1 MSFQYLL
8 KSLNLVAREDSWAS
22 FKKKTLKNYGKIHDL
37 SPTPHLKKKEN
48 TQASAPLVLRECYDS
63 VRLPPPSCDENRRGS
78 PKKSDY
84 NFHHKQQLHE
94 QSWIWKR
101 NSSIPQESGQKEYWV
116 LHLGQH
122 ERVLGIFCW
131 LSTPTME
138 KRSISSFILEVEKSR
153 KTPSCWI
160 FSILPALASQDDI
173 SCVFLEYPLL
183 RGCIASQIDNM
194 LEFTVRQTPM
204 QRCIKRDPLY
214 DRFL

>member
-1 MSFQYLL
+1 MGRFMTFLPGPP
-8 KSLNLVAREDSWAS
+8 E
-22 FKKKTLKNYGKIHDL
+22 KKTPKI
-37 SPTPHLKKKEN
+37 PE
-48 TQASAPLVLRECYDS
+48 APPVLRECYDS
-63 VRLPPPSCDENRRGS
+63 VGLPLPSCDETDDQWIPRNGDGYDILILQNDERTRGS
-78 PKKSDY
+78 PKKKRIYY
-84 NFHHKQQLHE
+84 NFHHKQQINE

-160 FSILPALASQDDI
+160 FSILTALASQDDI

-183 RGCIASQIDNM
+183 RGCIASQIDNI
-194 LEFTVRQTPM
+194 LEVTVWQTLM
-204 QRCIKRDPLY
+204 RRCVKRDPLY